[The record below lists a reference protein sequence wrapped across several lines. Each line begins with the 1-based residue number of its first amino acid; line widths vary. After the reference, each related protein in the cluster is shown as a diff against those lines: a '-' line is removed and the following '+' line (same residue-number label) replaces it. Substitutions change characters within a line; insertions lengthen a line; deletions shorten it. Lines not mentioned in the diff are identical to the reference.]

1 MVGRGRGREGLAQ
14 MHREMKNLKRQVEE
28 LTNVL
33 VNQRI
38 IPRDASDEET
48 KHGNVDH

>member
-1 MVGRGRGREGLAQ
+1 MVGRGRGSTCLAKICREIQ
-14 MHREMKNLKRQVEE
+14 NLERQVTK

-48 KHGNVDH
+48 KHRDVDH

>member
-1 MVGRGRGREGLAQ
+1 MCRD
-14 MHREMKNLKRQVEE
+14 MWNLKRRVAE

-48 KHGNVDH
+48 KHRDVDH